1 VSTKVTI
8 INFTLSPSGLED
20 QMMCLVVARERPD
33 LEEAKNAL
41 IVNNAR
47 MQAEIK
53 VIEDTI
59 LNLLSESKGS
69 PVDDENPS
77 TP

>member
-1 VSTKVTI
+1 
-8 INFTLSPSGLED
+8 
-20 QMMCLVVARERPD
+20 
-33 LEEAKNAL
+33 
-41 IVNNAR
+41 